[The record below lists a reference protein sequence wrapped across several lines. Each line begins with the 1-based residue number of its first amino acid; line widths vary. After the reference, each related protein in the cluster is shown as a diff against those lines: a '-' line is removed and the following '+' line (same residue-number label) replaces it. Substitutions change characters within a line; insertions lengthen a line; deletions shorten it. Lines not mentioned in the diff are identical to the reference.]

1 MPIPNFLIHL
11 ENSLT
16 DNKFNASISD
26 VQIVKEKNDYN
37 ACTFTLN
44 DKKFIYREAKV
55 TPKKVGYFVA
65 IWQRDQQGKTIPYH
79 IKDDFDYFI
88 ISTQQ
93 GYFLYPKEELARLHI
108 ISTEQNE
115 GKRGMRVYPNLEA
128 EMNKQALKTYQSH
141 LPFWNNF

>member
-1 MPIPNFLIHL
+1 MLPHYYIEQL
-11 ENSLT
+11 
-16 DNKFNASISD
+16 NKILGNCISTSISD
-26 VQIVKEKNDYN
+26 IQWGIEKNDYN

-65 IWQRDQQGKTIPYH
+65 IWQRDYEGKTIPYR
-79 IKDDFDYFI
+79 ITDDFDYFI